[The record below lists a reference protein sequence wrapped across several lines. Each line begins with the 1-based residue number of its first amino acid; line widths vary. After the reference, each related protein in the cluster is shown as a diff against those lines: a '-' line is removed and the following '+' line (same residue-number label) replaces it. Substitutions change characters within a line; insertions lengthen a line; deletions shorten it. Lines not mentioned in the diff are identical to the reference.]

1 MIYGLDLL
9 SQWLEMGLLATSL
22 WLLIHQLGLV
32 SLGHAAFYGLAGYS
46 LALLSQQTANFWL
59 VLLGSLVSCGLFAA
73 VTGLLA
79 LRSKGLFFL
88 MATLAFAQMCFVLA
102 FETNL
107 LGGSDGLY
115 LTRPNEGLIWS
126 LKDPMHRLLLTLTIV
141 LVWLAL
147 LLRLIR
153 SPFGLLLRA
162 IHDNPSR
169 VISLGYQPM
178 HFQWLAYVLSG
189 LMAGSAGFLHALR
202 FGFVSPQVFA
212 WQTSGMALL
221 MVLLG
226 GRRPIWSGFAGAA
239 LVIGLHETL
248 SNSAWFGDWA
258 KHWLAALGLLMVVVA
273 LRRR

>member
-1 MIYGLDLL
+1 MTYGLDLV

-22 WLLIHQLGLV
+22 WLLIQQLGLV

-46 LALLSQQTANFWL
+46 LALLSQHTANFWL
-59 VLLGSLVSCGLFAA
+59 ALIGSLLACGLFAA
-73 VTGLLA
+73 ITGLLA

-107 LGGSDGLY
+107 FGGSDGLY
-115 LTRPNEGLIWS
+115 LTRPSEGIWS
-126 LKDPMHRLLLTLTIV
+126 LKDPVNRLLLTLFMV
-141 LVWLAL
+141 MAWLLL
-147 LLRLIR
+147 LLRLQR
-153 SPFGLLLRA
+153 SPFGTLLRA

-169 VISLGYQPM
+169 VTSLGYEPM
-178 HFQWLAYVLSG
+178 QFQWLAYVLSG

-239 LVIGLHETL
+239 LVIALHETL
-248 SNSAWFGDWA
+248 SNTAWFGEWA
-258 KHWLAALGLLMVVVA
+258 KHWLAVLGLVMVVVA

>member
-1 MIYGLDLL
+1 MIYGMDLL

-22 WLLIHQLGLV
+22 WLLIQQLGLV

-46 LALLSQQTANFWL
+46 LALLSQHTANFWL
-59 VLLGSLVSCGLFAA
+59 ALLGCLLVCAVFAGI
-73 VTGLLA
+73 TGLLA

-107 LGGSDGLY
+107 FGGSDGLY
-115 LTRPNEGLIWS
+115 LTRPSEGIWS
-126 LKDPMHRLLLTLTIV
+126 LKDPVNRLLLTLIMV
-141 LVWLAL
+141 MGWLLL
-147 LLRLIR
+147 LLRLQR
-153 SPFGLLLRA
+153 SPFGFLLRA

-169 VISLGYQPM
+169 VVSLGYEPM
-178 HFQWLAYVLSG
+178 QFQWLAYVLSG

-239 LVIGLHETL
+239 LVIALHETL
-248 SNSAWFGDWA
+248 SNTAWFGEWA
-258 KHWLAALGLLMVVVA
+258 KHWLAALGLIMVVVA

>member
-1 MIYGLDLL
+1 VIYGTDLL

-22 WLLIHQLGLV
+22 WLLIQQLGLV

-46 LALLSQQTANFWL
+46 LALLSQHTANFWL
-59 VLLGSLVSCGLFAA
+59 ALLGCLLVCGLFAA

-115 LTRPNEGLIWS
+115 LTRPSEGIWS
-126 LKDPMHRLLLTLTIV
+126 LQDPVNRLLLTLLMV
-141 LVWLAL
+141 MAWLLL
-147 LLRLIR
+147 LLRLQR
-153 SPFGLLLRA
+153 SPFGTLLRA

-169 VISLGYQPM
+169 VISLGYEPM
-178 HFQWLAYVLSG
+178 QFQWLAYVLSG

-239 LVIGLHETL
+239 LVIALHETL
-248 SNSAWFGDWA
+248 SNTVWFGEWA
-258 KHWLAALGLLMVVVA
+258 KHWLAVLGLVMVVVA

>member
-1 MIYGLDLL
+1 MSYGLDLV

-22 WLLIHQLGLV
+22 WLLIQQLGLV

-46 LALLSQQTANFWL
+46 LALLSQHTANFWL
-59 VLLGSLVSCGLFAA
+59 ALLGSLLTCGLFAA

-107 LGGSDGLY
+107 FGGSDGLY
-115 LTRPNEGLIWS
+115 LTRPSEGIWS
-126 LKDPMHRLLLTLTIV
+126 LKDPVNRLLLTLV
-141 LVWLAL
+141 MVAAWLLL
-147 LLRLIR
+147 LLRLQR
-153 SPFGLLLRA
+153 SPFGSLLRA

-169 VISLGYQPM
+169 VISLGYEPM
-178 HFQWLAYVLSG
+178 QFQWLAYVLSG

-226 GRRPIWSGFAGAA
+226 GRRPLCSGFAGAA
-239 LVIGLHETL
+239 LVITLHETL
-248 SNSAWFGDWA
+248 SNTAWFGEWA
-258 KHWLAALGLLMVVVA
+258 KHWLAALGLVMVVVA

>member
-1 MIYGLDLL
+1 MIYGIDLL

-22 WLLIHQLGLV
+22 WLLIQQLGLV

-46 LALLSQQTANFWL
+46 LALLSEHTANFWL
-59 VLLGSLVSCGLFAA
+59 ALLGCLLACGLFAA

-107 LGGSDGLY
+107 FGGSDGLY
-115 LTRPNEGLIWS
+115 LTRPSEGIWS
-126 LKDPMHRLLLTLTIV
+126 LKDPVNRLLLTLLMV
-141 LVWLAL
+141 MAWLLL
-147 LLRLIR
+147 LLRLQR
-153 SPFGLLLRA
+153 SPFGILLRA

-169 VISLGYQPM
+169 VTSLGYEPM
-178 HFQWLAYVLSG
+178 QFQWLAYVLSG

-226 GRRPIWSGFAGAA
+226 GRRPLWSGFAGAA

-248 SNSAWFGDWA
+248 SNTAWFGEWA

>member
-1 MIYGLDLL
+1 VIYGTDLL

-22 WLLIHQLGLV
+22 WLLIQQLGLV
-32 SLGHAAFYGLAGYS
+32 SLGHAAFYGLSGYS
-46 LALLSQQTANFWL
+46 LALLSQHTANFWL
-59 VLLGSLVSCGLFAA
+59 ALLGCLLVCGLFAA

-115 LTRPNEGLIWS
+115 LTRPSEGIWS
-126 LKDPMHRLLLTLTIV
+126 LQDPVNRLLLTLLMV
-141 LVWLAL
+141 MAWLLL
-147 LLRLIR
+147 LLRLQR
-153 SPFGLLLRA
+153 SPFGTLLRA

-169 VISLGYQPM
+169 VISLGYEPM
-178 HFQWLAYVLSG
+178 QFQWLAYVLSG

-239 LVIGLHETL
+239 LVIALHETL
-248 SNSAWFGDWA
+248 SNTVWFGEWA
-258 KHWLAALGLLMVVVA
+258 KHWLAVLGLVMVVVA

>member
-1 MIYGLDLL
+1 MTYGLDLV

-22 WLLIHQLGLV
+22 WLLIQQLGLV

-46 LALLSQQTANFWL
+46 LALLSQHTANFWL
-59 VLLGSLVSCGLFAA
+59 ALLGSLLACGLFAA
-73 VTGLLA
+73 ITGLLA

-107 LGGSDGLY
+107 FGGSDGLY
-115 LTRPNEGLIWS
+115 LTRPSGGIWS
-126 LKDPMHRLLLTLTIV
+126 LKDPVNRLLLTLFMV
-141 LVWLAL
+141 MAWLLL
-147 LLRLIR
+147 LLRLQR
-153 SPFGLLLRA
+153 SPFGTLLRA

-169 VISLGYQPM
+169 VTSLGYEPM
-178 HFQWLAYVLSG
+178 QFQWLAYVLSG

-239 LVIGLHETL
+239 LVIALHETL
-248 SNSAWFGDWA
+248 SNTAWFGEWA
-258 KHWLAALGLLMVVVA
+258 KHWLAVLGLVMVVVA

>member
-1 MIYGLDLL
+1 MSYGLDLV

-22 WLLIHQLGLV
+22 WLLIQQLGLV

-46 LALLSQQTANFWL
+46 LALISQHTVNFWL
-59 VLLGSLVSCGLFAA
+59 ALLGSLLTCGLFAA

-107 LGGSDGLY
+107 FGGSDGLY
-115 LTRPNEGLIWS
+115 LTRPSEGIWS
-126 LKDPMHRLLLTLTIV
+126 LKDPVNRLLLTLV
-141 LVWLAL
+141 MVAAWLLL
-147 LLRLIR
+147 LLRLQR
-153 SPFGLLLRA
+153 SPFGSLLRA

-169 VISLGYQPM
+169 VISLGYEPM
-178 HFQWLAYVLSG
+178 QFQWLAYVLSG

-226 GRRPIWSGFAGAA
+226 GRRPLWSGFAGAA
-239 LVIGLHETL
+239 LVIALHETL
-248 SNSAWFGDWA
+248 SNTAWFGEWA
-258 KHWLAALGLLMVVVA
+258 KHWLAALGLVMVVVA

>member
-1 MIYGLDLL
+1 
-9 SQWLEMGLLATSL
+9 
-22 WLLIHQLGLV
+22 
-32 SLGHAAFYGLAGYS
+32 
-46 LALLSQQTANFWL
+46 
-59 VLLGSLVSCGLFAA
+59 
-73 VTGLLA
+73 LLA

-107 LGGSDGLY
+107 FGGSDGLY
-115 LTRPNEGLIWS
+115 LTRPSEGIWS
-126 LKDPMHRLLLTLTIV
+126 LKDPVNRLLLTLFMVTA
-141 LVWLAL
+141 WLLL
-147 LLRLIR
+147 LLRLQR
-153 SPFGLLLRA
+153 SPFGSLLRA
-162 IHDNPSR
+162 IHDDPSR
-169 VISLGYQPM
+169 VISLGYEPM
-178 HFQWLAYVLSG
+178 QFQWLAYVLSG

-239 LVIGLHETL
+239 LVIALHETL
-248 SNSAWFGDWA
+248 SNTAWFGDWA

>member
-1 MIYGLDLL
+1 MTYGLDLL

-22 WLLIHQLGLV
+22 WLLIQQLGLV

-46 LALLSQQTANFWL
+46 LALLSQQTSNFWL
-59 VLLGSLVSCGLFAA
+59 VMLGSLLGCGLFAA

-88 MATLAFAQMCFVLA
+88 MATLAFAQMCFVVA

-107 LGGSDGLY
+107 FGGSDGLY
-115 LTRPNEGLIWS
+115 LTRPNEGLVLS
-126 LKDPMHRLLLTLTIV
+126 LKDPLHRLLLTLMIV

-147 LLRLIR
+147 LLRLTR
-153 SPFGLLLRA
+153 SPFGILLRA

-189 LMAGSAGFLHALR
+189 VMAGSAGFLHALR

-226 GRRPIWSGFAGAA
+226 GRRPVWSGFAGAA

-248 SNSAWFGDWA
+248 SNTLWFGDWA
-258 KHWLAALGLLMVVVA
+258 KHWLAALGLVMVVVA

>member
-1 MIYGLDLL
+1 MIYGVDLL

-22 WLLIHQLGLV
+22 WFLIQHLGLV

-46 LALLSQQTANFWL
+46 LALLSQQTAHFWL
-59 VLLGSLVSCGLFAA
+59 ALLGCLCVCGLFAA
-73 VTGLLA
+73 ITGLLA

-107 LGGSDGLY
+107 FGGSDGLY
-115 LTRPNEGLIWS
+115 LSRPNEGLIWS
-126 LKDPMHRLLLTLTIV
+126 LKDPVNRLLMTV
-141 LVWLAL
+141 VVVAAWL
-147 LLRLIR
+147 LLLIR
-153 SPFGLLLRA
+153 LQRSPYGSMLRA

-169 VISLGYQPM
+169 VVSLGYEPM
-178 HFQWLAYVLSG
+178 QFQWLAYVLSG

-239 LVIGLHETL
+239 LVIALHETL
-248 SNSAWFGDWA
+248 SNTAWLGEWA
-258 KHWLAALGLLMVVVA
+258 KHWLAALGLVMVFAA

>member
-22 WLLIHQLGLV
+22 WLLIQQLGLV

-46 LALLSQQTANFWL
+46 LALLSQHTANFWFT
-59 VLLGSLVSCGLFAA
+59 LLGALLVCAVFAGI
-73 VTGLLA
+73 TGLLA

-107 LGGSDGLY
+107 FGGSDGLY
-115 LTRPNEGLIWS
+115 LTRPSEGIWS
-126 LKDPMHRLLLTLTIV
+126 LKDPMNRLLLTLAMV
-141 LVWLAL
+141 MSWLLL
-147 LLRLIR
+147 LLRLQR
-153 SPFGLLLRA
+153 SPFGFLLRA

-169 VISLGYQPM
+169 VMSLGYEPM
-178 HFQWLAYVLSG
+178 QFQWLAYVLSG

-239 LVIGLHETL
+239 LVIALHETL
-248 SNSAWFGDWA
+248 SNTVWFGEWA
-258 KHWLAALGLLMVVVA
+258 KHWLAALGLIMVVVA

>member
-1 MIYGLDLL
+1 MTYGLDLV

-22 WLLIHQLGLV
+22 WLLIQQLGLV
-32 SLGHAAFYGLAGYS
+32 SLGHAAFFGLAGYS
-46 LALLSQQTANFWL
+46 LALLSQHTAHFWL
-59 VLLGSLVSCGLFAA
+59 ALLGSLLACGLFAA
-73 VTGLLA
+73 ITGLLA

-107 LGGSDGLY
+107 FGGSDGLY
-115 LTRPNEGLIWS
+115 LTRPSEGIWS
-126 LKDPMHRLLLTLTIV
+126 LKDPVNRLLLTLFIV
-141 LVWLAL
+141 MAWLLL
-147 LLRLIR
+147 LLRLQC
-153 SPFGLLLRA
+153 SPFGTLLRA

-169 VISLGYQPM
+169 VTSLGYEPM
-178 HFQWLAYVLSG
+178 QFQWLAYVLSG

-239 LVIGLHETL
+239 LVIALHETL
-248 SNSAWFGDWA
+248 SNTAWFGEWA
-258 KHWLAALGLLMVVVA
+258 KHWLAVLGLVMVVVA